1 MNVAVLSKVKS
12 KMKIVAIAGSQI
24 PSDTANSIQVMKAC
38 SALVQLGHD
47 LTLIVPQLPVTN
59 YQLPTIQQHYGIS
72 ASFPIEWLSGPSRRL
87 FTWNSVRRALKLKPD
102 LLYTWFPQS
111 AVFGLLFGKPTI
123 FEAHLQ
129 PTGRFGPAWHRAF
142 ARLRGK
148 KRVACITEALRK
160 TLDHDFGMHLRA
172 DEFVIAP
179 NGVEL
184 ERFASLPDPSTSLRT
199 GPEWARGTLGLRE
212 APTVLCAGHLY
223 AGRGVDLFLA
233 LAESLSDAHF
243 VWVGGRASDVEEWT
257 RKAAGLSNVSFIGF
271 VPNAELPRYLAAAD
285 VLLMP
290 YARSILGSSGD
301 ASSASVA
308 SPMKMFE
315 YMAAGRA
322 ILTSDLP
329 VIREVLDDSSAA
341 FAPPEDAPAWIAALK
356 SLLADPARRAALAS
370 TARRNVEKYTWLAR
384 AKKILDGIM

>member
-1 MNVAVLSKVKS
+1 MR
-12 KMKIVAIAGSQI
+12 IVAIAGSTI

-38 SALVQLGHD
+38 NALAQLGHD
-47 LTLIVPQLPVTN
+47 IALIVPETN
-59 YQLPTIQQHYGIS
+59 VERLTFNVQQHYGIVTT
-72 ASFPIEWLSGPSRRL
+72 FPIEWLTSINRKL
-87 FTWNSVRRALKLKPD
+87 FTWTSVRRALKLKPD
-102 LLYTWFPQS
+102 LIYTWFPQS
-111 AVFGLLFGKPTI
+111 AVFGLLLGKPTI

-142 ARLRGK
+142 ASLRGK
-148 KRVACITEALRK
+148 KRVACITDALRS
-160 TLDHDFGMHLRA
+160 TLERDFRMHLRA

-184 ERFASLPDPSTSLRT
+184 ERFVSLPDPVSARRNIDLRK
-199 GPEWARGTLGLRE
+199 

-223 AGRGVDLFLA
+223 AGRGVDLFLT

-243 VWVGGRASDVEEWT
+243 VWVGGRQADVEEWT
-257 RKAAGLSNVSFIGF
+257 RKAAHLSNVTFIGF
-271 VPNAELPRYLAAAD
+271 VPNVEVPRYLAAAD

-290 YARSILGSSGD
+290 YARSIIGSSGD

-384 AKKILDGIM
+384 AEKILDGIM

>member
-1 MNVAVLSKVKS
+1 
-12 KMKIVAIAGSQI
+12 MKIVAIAGSTI

-38 SALVQLGHD
+38 NALVQLGHD
-47 LTLIVPQLPVTN
+47 LTLIVPDSSSRPSTFDLRQ
-59 YQLPTIQQHYGIS
+59 IYGIFT
-72 ASFPIEWLSGPSRRL
+72 SFPIEWLTGSSRRM
-87 FTWNSVRRALKLKPD
+87 FTFNSVRRALKLNPD
-102 LLYTWFPQS
+102 ILYTWFPQS
-111 AVFGLLFGKPTI
+111 AVFGLLAGKPTI

-142 ARLRGK
+142 ARLPGK
-148 KRVACITEALRK
+148 KRAACITDALRK
-160 TLDHDFGMHLRA
+160 TLDRDFGMHLRA

-184 ERFASLPDPSTSLRT
+184 ERFASLPDPERARTS
-199 GPEWARGTLGLRE
+199 LGLRE

-223 AGRGVDLFLA
+223 AGRGADLFLQ

-243 VWVGGRASDVEEWT
+243 VWVGGRASDIEEWK
-257 RKAAGLSNVSFIGF
+257 RKAAGLDNVSFLGF
-271 VPNAELPRYLAAAD
+271 VPNVELPRYLAAAD

-329 VIREVLDDSSAA
+329 VIREVLDDLSAA
-341 FAPPEDAPAWIAALK
+341 FAPPEDAPAWTSALT

-370 TARRNVEKYTWLAR
+370 TARREVERYTWVAR
-384 AKKILDGIM
+384 AEKILAGL

>member
-1 MNVAVLSKVKS
+1 
-12 KMKIVAIAGSQI
+12 MKIIAIAGSQI

-38 SALVQLGHD
+38 NALARLGHSVH
-47 LTLIVPQLPVTN
+47 LIVTGDGGRVTDWES
-59 YQLPTIQQHYGIS
+59 LAQQYGLS
-72 ASFPIEWLSGPSRRL
+72 HPFEIEWLSSSSRRL
-87 FTWNSVRRALKLKPD
+87 FTFNSVRRALKLDPD
-102 LLYTWFPQS
+102 LLYTWLPQS
-111 AVFGLLFGKPTI
+111 AVFGLLAGKPTV

-142 ARLRGK
+142 ARLPGR
-148 KRVACITEALRK
+148 KRVACITDALRVI
-160 TLDHDFGMHLRA
+160 LERGFGMRLRA

-184 ERFASLPDPSTSLRT
+184 ERFASLPDPARARTS
-199 GPEWARGTLGLRE
+199 LGLRE

-223 AGRGVDLFLA
+223 AGRGVDLFLR
-233 LAESLSDAHF
+233 LAESLPAARF

-257 RKAAGLSNVSFIGF
+257 RKAAGLDNVSFLGF
-271 VPNAELPRYLAAAD
+271 VPNVELPRYLAAAD

-329 VIREVLDDSSAA
+329 VIREALDDSSAA
-341 FAPPEDAPAWIAALK
+341 FAPPEDAPAWTAALQ

-370 TARRNVEKYTWLAR
+370 TARREVEKYTWVAR
-384 AKKILDGIM
+384 AEKILDGFLES

>member
-1 MNVAVLSKVKS
+1 
-12 KMKIVAIAGSQI
+12 MKIVAIAGSAI

-38 SALVQLGHD
+38 NALVQLGHGVH
-47 LTLIVPQLPVTN
+47 LIVTGDGGRETDWESLAR
-59 YQLPTIQQHYGIS
+59 HYGLTHP
-72 ASFPIEWLSGPSRRL
+72 FEIEWLTSSSRRL
-87 FTWNSVRRALKLKPD
+87 FTFNSVRRALKLKPD
-102 LLYTWFPQS
+102 LIYTWFPQS

-142 ARLRGK
+142 ASIRGK
-148 KRVACITEALRK
+148 KRVACITDALRK

-172 DEFVIAP
+172 DEVVIAP

-184 ERFASLPDPSTSLRT
+184 ERFASLPDPVS
-199 GPEWARGTLGLRE
+199 ARRDLGLRE

-223 AGRGVDLFLA
+223 AGRGANLFLQ
-233 LAESLSDAHF
+233 LAKSLSDAHF
-243 VWVGGRASDVEEWT
+243 VWVGGRASDVEEWK
-257 RKAAGLSNVSFIGF
+257 RKAAGLSNVSFVGF
-271 VPNAELPRYLAAAD
+271 VPNVELPRYLAAAD

-329 VIREVLDDSSAA
+329 VIREVLDDSSAT
-341 FAPPEDAPAWIAALK
+341 FAPPENAPAWIAALK

-370 TARRNVEKYTWLAR
+370 TARRDVEKYTWLAR
-384 AKKILDGIM
+384 TQKILAEF

>member
-1 MNVAVLSKVKS
+1 
-12 KMKIVAIAGSQI
+12 MKILAIAGSRV

-47 LTLIVPQLPVTN
+47 LTLLVPEFDLRSSTFN
-59 YQLPTIQQHYGIS
+59 IQQHYGIPNL
-72 ASFPIEWLSGPSRRL
+72 FPIEWLSGSSRRL
-87 FTWNSVRRALKLKPD
+87 ITLNAVRHALTYKPD
-102 LLYTWFPQS
+102 LIYTWFPQS
-111 AVFGLLFGKPTI
+111 AVFGLLAHKPVI

-129 PTGRFGPAWHRAF
+129 PTGRFGPLWHRAF
-142 ARLRGK
+142 ARLPGR
-148 KRVACITEALRK
+148 KRLACITYALK
-160 TLDHDFGMHLRA
+160 LTLEDDYHMRMRPA
-172 DEFVIAP
+172 DVIVAP

-184 ERFASLPDPSTSLRT
+184 ERFASLPDPER
-199 GPEWARGTLGLRE
+199 ARKILGLRA

-223 AGRGVDLFLA
+223 AGRGADLFLA
-233 LAESLSDAHF
+233 LARWTPSASF
-243 VWVGGRASDVEEWT
+243 VWVGGRPADVEEWK
-257 RKAAGLSNVSFIGF
+257 RKAVDLPNVTFTGF
-271 VPNAELPRYLAAAD
+271 VPNRDLPNYLAAAD

-329 VIREVLDDSSAA
+329 VIREVLDEHTAV
-341 FAPPEDAPAWIAALK
+341 FCPPEDIRAWQAALNR
-356 SLLADPARRAALAS
+356 LLAEPRLRAALA
-370 TARRNVEKYTWLAR
+370 TQARREVEQYTWLAR
-384 AKKILDGIM
+384 AQNILAGF

>member
-1 MNVAVLSKVKS
+1 
-12 KMKIVAIAGSQI
+12 MKIVAIAGSTI

-38 SALVQLGHD
+38 SALAQLGHD
-47 LTLIVPQLPVTN
+47 ITLIVPETN
-59 YQLPTIQQHYGIS
+59 VERLTFNVQQHYGIETT
-72 ASFPIEWLSGPSRRL
+72 FPIEWLTSTNRKL

-111 AVFGLLFGKPTI
+111 AVFGLLAGKPTI

-148 KRVACITEALRK
+148 KRVACITDALRK
-160 TLDHDFGMHLRA
+160 TLDHDFGMHLRT

-184 ERFASLPDPSTSLRT
+184 ERFASIPS
-199 GPEWARGTLGLRE
+199 PERARQILGLRE

-243 VWVGGRASDVEEWT
+243 VWVGGRQADVEEWK
-257 RKAAGLSNVSFIGF
+257 RKAAGLSNVSFVGF
-271 VPNAELPRYLAAAD
+271 VPNVELPRYLAAAD

-356 SLLADPARRAALAS
+356 SLLADPARRAAFAS

-384 AKKILDGIM
+384 AEKILDGF

>member
-1 MNVAVLSKVKS
+1 MN
-12 KMKIVAIAGSQI
+12 IIAIAGSTI

-47 LTLIVPQLPVTN
+47 LTLIVHQPPIAN
-59 YQLPTIQQHYGIS
+59 YQVPPDQLPTIQQLYGIS
-72 ASFPIEWLSGPSRRL
+72 ASFPIEWLTGSRRL
-87 FTWNSVRRALKLKPD
+87 FPFRAVRRALKLKPD
-102 LLYTWFPQS
+102 LIYTWFPQS
-111 AVFGLLFGKPTI
+111 AVLSLLAGKPTI

-129 PTGRFGPAWHRAF
+129 PTGRFGPAWHRLLA
-142 ARLRGK
+142 AIPGK
-148 KRVACITEALRK
+148 KRVACITRALQQ
-160 TLDHDFGMHLRA
+160 TLERDFGMRLRA
-172 DEFVIAP
+172 EEFVIAP

-199 GPEWARGTLGLRE
+199 SPERARQTLGLRA
-212 APTVLCAGHLY
+212 APTMLCAGHLY
-223 AGRGVDLFLA
+223 AGRGADLFLA
-233 LAESLSDAHF
+233 LAESLPEAHF
-243 VWVGGRASDVEEWT
+243 VWVGGRASDVQEWK
-257 RKAAGLSNVSFIGF
+257 RKAAHLSNVSFLGF

-290 YARSILGSSGD
+290 YARTILGSSGE
-301 ASSASVA
+301 ASSAAVA

-341 FAPPEDAPAWIAALK
+341 FAPPEDAPAWIAALT

-370 TARRNVEKYTWLAR
+370 TARRNVEQYTWLAR
-384 AKKILDGIM
+384 AGKILNGFLES

>member
-1 MNVAVLSKVKS
+1 
-12 KMKIVAIAGSQI
+12 MKIIAIAGSTI

-38 SALVQLGHD
+38 SALAQLGHE
-47 LTLIVPQLPVTN
+47 LTLIVPETN
-59 YQLPTIQQHYGIS
+59 VERLTFNVQRHYGIPNT
-72 ASFPIEWLSGPSRRL
+72 FPIEWLTSTNRRL

-102 LLYTWFPQS
+102 LIYTWFPQS

-142 ARLRGK
+142 AALRGK
-148 KRVACITEALRK
+148 KRAACITDALRK
-160 TLDHDFGMHLRA
+160 TLDHDFGMRLRA

-184 ERFASLPDPSTSLRT
+184 ERFASLPDP
-199 GPEWARGTLGLRE
+199 ARARESLGLRA

-223 AGRGVDLFLA
+223 AGRGVDTFLA
-233 LAESLSDAHF
+233 LAEALPDAHF
-243 VWVGGRASDVEEWT
+243 VWVGGRASDVEEWK
-257 RKAAGLSNVSFIGF
+257 RKAAHLSNVSFVGF
-271 VPNAELPRYLAAAD
+271 VPNVELPRYLAAAD

-341 FAPPEDAPAWIAALK
+341 FAPPEDAPAWIAALQ

-384 AKKILDGIM
+384 AEKILDGLL

>member
-1 MNVAVLSKVKS
+1 
-12 KMKIVAIAGSQI
+12 MKIVAIAGSTI

-38 SALVQLGHD
+38 NALARLGHSVH
-47 LTLIVPQLPVTN
+47 LIVTGDGGRVTDWES
-59 YQLPTIQQHYGIS
+59 LAQQYGLS
-72 ASFPIEWLSGPSRRL
+72 HPFEIEWLSSSSRRL
-87 FTWNSVRRALKLKPD
+87 FTFNSVRRALRLKPD

-111 AVFGLLFGKPTI
+111 AVFSLLAGKPTI

-142 ARLRGK
+142 ARLPGR
-148 KRVACITEALRK
+148 KRVACITDALRVI
-160 TLDHDFGMHLRA
+160 LERGFGMRLRA

-184 ERFASLPDPSTSLRT
+184 ERFASLPDPARARTS
-199 GPEWARGTLGLRE
+199 LGLRE

-223 AGRGVDLFLA
+223 AGRGADLFLR
-233 LAESLSDAHF
+233 LAESLPAAHF

-257 RKAAGLSNVSFIGF
+257 RKAAGLDNVSFLGF

-329 VIREVLDDSSAA
+329 VIREALDDLSAA
-341 FAPPEDAPAWIAALK
+341 FAPPEDAPAWTAALQ
-356 SLLADPARRAALAS
+356 SLLADSARRAALAS
-370 TARRNVEKYTWLAR
+370 TARREVEKYTWVAR
-384 AKKILDGIM
+384 AEKILDGFLES

>member
-1 MNVAVLSKVKS
+1 
-12 KMKIVAIAGSQI
+12 MKIVAIAGSRI
-24 PSDTANSIQVMKAC
+24 PSDTANSIQTMKAC

-47 LTLIVPQLPVTN
+47 LTLLVPDFDPRPMTFNLQGHYGLPV
-59 YQLPTIQQHYGIS
+59 I
-72 ASFPIEWLSGPSRRL
+72 FPIEWLKSKNRRF
-87 FTWNSVRRALKLKPD
+87 FTWGSVRRALTRHPD
-102 LLYTWFPQS
+102 LLYVWMPQS
-111 AVFGLLFGKPTI
+111 AVFSLLARKPVI

-129 PTGRFGPAWHRAF
+129 PTGMFGPLWHRTF
-142 ARLRGK
+142 AHLHGRKRL
-148 KRVACITEALRK
+148 ACITEALRT
-160 TLDHDFGMHLRA
+160 TLERDYGMHLRA
-172 DEFVIAP
+172 DEVVIAP

-184 ERFASLPDPSTSLRT
+184 ERFTSLPDPKAARRSLD
-199 GPEWARGTLGLRE
+199 LRE

-223 AGRGVDLFLA
+223 EGRGVDLFLQ
-233 LAESLSDAHF
+233 LAEALPNAHF
-243 VWVGGRASDVEEWT
+243 VWVGGRQEDVEGRR
-257 RKAAGLSNVSFIGF
+257 RKAMGLSNITFTGFI
-271 VPNAELPRYLAAAD
+271 PNTDLPGYLAAAD

-341 FAPPEDAPAWIAALK
+341 FVPPEDSAAWASTLK
-356 SLLADPARRAALAS
+356 HMLSDPARRARLAAN
-370 TARRNVEKYTWLAR
+370 ARHEVEKYTWIAR
-384 AKKILDGIM
+384 AQKIMQGFP

>member
-1 MNVAVLSKVKS
+1 
-12 KMKIVAIAGSQI
+12 MKIVAIAGSQI

-38 SALVQLGHD
+38 SALAQLGHE
-47 LTLIVPQLPVTN
+47 LTLIVPNFDSRYSTFD
-59 YQLPTIQQHYGIS
+59 IRQHYGIS
-72 ASFPIEWLSGPSRRL
+72 TSFPIEWLTGSSRRL
-87 FTWNSVRRALKLKPD
+87 FTFNSVRRALKLKPD

-111 AVFGLLFGKPTI
+111 AVFGLLAGKPTL

-142 ARLRGK
+142 ARLPGK
-148 KRVACITEALRK
+148 KRAACITDALRL
-160 TLDHDFGMHLRA
+160 TLERDFGMHLRA

-184 ERFASLPDPSTSLRT
+184 ERFASLPDPARARTS
-199 GPEWARGTLGLRE
+199 LGLRA

-223 AGRGVDLFLA
+223 AGRGVDLFLR

-243 VWVGGRASDVEEWT
+243 VWVGGRASDVEEWK
-257 RKAAGLSNVSFIGF
+257 RKAARLENVSFVGF
-271 VPNAELPRYLAAAD
+271 VPNVEVPCYLAAAD

-301 ASSASVA
+301 ASSAAVA

-315 YMAAGRA
+315 YMAAGRV

-341 FAPPEDAPAWIAALK
+341 FVPPEDAPAWTDALQ

-370 TARRNVEKYTWLAR
+370 TARREVEKYTWVAR
-384 AKKILDGIM
+384 AEKILNGFLES

>member
-1 MNVAVLSKVKS
+1 
-12 KMKIVAIAGSQI
+12 MKIVAIAGSAI

-38 SALVQLGHD
+38 SALAQLGHD
-47 LTLIVPQLPVTN
+47 LTLIVPENRQSSIENLQS
-59 YQLPTIQQHYGIS
+59 YYGIS
-72 ASFPIEWLSGPSRRL
+72 TSFPIEWLSGSSRRL

-102 LLYTWFPQS
+102 LIYTWFPQS
-111 AVFGLLFGKPTI
+111 AVFGLLFSKPTI

-142 ARLRGK
+142 AALRGK
-148 KRVACITEALRK
+148 KRVACITDALRS
-160 TLDHDFGMHLRA
+160 TLEHDFGMHLRT

-184 ERFASLPDPSTSLRT
+184 ERFASLPNPVSARRDLNLRD
-199 GPEWARGTLGLRE
+199 

-243 VWVGGRASDVEEWT
+243 VWVGGRASDVEEWK
-257 RKAAGLSNVSFIGF
+257 RKAAGSRNVSFLGF
-271 VPNAELPRYLAAAD
+271 VPNVELPRYLAAAD

-341 FAPPEDAPAWIAALK
+341 FAPPEDAPTWTAALK

-370 TARRNVEKYTWLAR
+370 TAHRNVEKYTWLAR
-384 AKKILDGIM
+384 AEKILDGISPF

>member
-1 MNVAVLSKVKS
+1 
-12 KMKIVAIAGSQI
+12 MKIVAIAGSTI

-38 SALVQLGHD
+38 NALAQLGHD
-47 LTLIVPQLPVTN
+47 LTLIIPDFDLRPSTFD
-59 YQLPTIQQHYGIS
+59 IQKHYGITS
-72 ASFPIEWLSGPSRRL
+72 SFPIEWLSGSSRRL
-87 FTWNSVRRALKLKPD
+87 FTWNSIRRALKLKPD
-102 LLYTWFPQS
+102 LIYTWFPQS
-111 AVFGLLFGKPTI
+111 AVFGLLLGKPTI

-148 KRVACITEALRK
+148 KRAACITDALRK

-184 ERFASLPDPSTSLRT
+184 ERFASIPDPER
-199 GPEWARGTLGLRE
+199 ARQNLGLRE

-233 LAESLSDAHF
+233 LAESLPDAHF

-257 RKAAGLSNVSFIGF
+257 RKAAGTRNVSFIGF
-271 VPNAELPRYLAAAD
+271 VPNVELPRYLAAAD

-329 VIREVLDDSSAA
+329 VIREALDDSSAA

-370 TARRNVEKYTWLAR
+370 TARRNVEKFTWLAR
-384 AKKILDGIM
+384 AEKILDGW

>member
-1 MNVAVLSKVKS
+1 
-12 KMKIVAIAGSQI
+12 MKIIAIAGSRI

-47 LTLIVPQLPVTN
+47 LTLLVPDFDGRPLTFDLQA
-59 YQLPTIQQHYGIS
+59 HYGLPGI
-72 ASFPIEWLSGPSRRL
+72 FPIEWLKSRNRRS
-87 FTWNSVRRALKLKPD
+87 FTWDSVRRALAFHPD
-102 LLYTWFPQS
+102 LLYVWMPQS
-111 AVFGLLFGKPTI
+111 AVFGLLAHKPVI

-129 PTGRFGPAWHRAF
+129 PTGMFGPLWHRAF
-142 ARLRGK
+142 ARLRGR
-148 KRVACITEALRK
+148 KRLACITEALRT
-160 TLDHDFGMHLRA
+160 TLERDHGMQIL
-172 DEFVIAP
+172 EQEVVITP

-184 ERFASLPDPSTSLRT
+184 ERFASLPDPET
-199 GPEWARGTLGLRE
+199 ARQSLGLRE

-223 AGRGVDLFLA
+223 QGRGADLFLQ
-233 LAESLSDAHF
+233 LAEILPEAHF
-243 VWVGGRASDVEEWT
+243 VWVGGRQEDVEEWK
-257 RKAAGLSNVSFIGF
+257 RKGARLSNVTFTGF
-271 VPNAELPRYLAAAD
+271 VPNIDLPRHLAAAD

-301 ASSASVA
+301 ASSAAVA

-341 FAPPEDAPAWIAALK
+341 FAPPEDPSTWASTLKRMLSDPVLRAGLASHARHEVEQYTWIAR
-356 SLLADPARRAALAS
+356 AR
-370 TARRNVEKYTWLAR
+370 
-384 AKKILDGIM
+384 KIMQGFPGPGNGIS